1 MISVLINTIY
11 SCKDIL
17 LTIFYCVLSIVISTI
32 FTLFLLTVIKTLR
45 PVFALARQKKKTG
58 DNPFKKKRHKRLVE
72 KDTRTIQR
80 IKLSKDGICY
90 RIGDYNLSP
99 AVYDLLLRP
108 AFGLLS
114 AAICFLI
121 CREFSA
127 VLLIMVFYG
136 YIGIPLVLKR
146 RGKQDERQIEWD
158 IYKALT
164 NIRLQLACGA
174 YMEDCLKMAAKGAI
188 HPRFREAMD
197 ELMRNMADKSMTAAD
212 SIEILKTRFSSE
224 RTMTFCKILDSMITY
239 GSMDSVCDDMN
250 KELDDMIQ
258 TSTGRSV
265 EDIRRRYQFSSG
277 WMSMVIFILVL
288 MYFNLLFSDN
298 EVINS
303 GVTKAVLSFNDALG
317 GKIF

>member
-1 MISVLINTIY
+1 
-11 SCKDIL
+11 
-17 LTIFYCVLSIVISTI
+17 
-32 FTLFLLTVIKTLR
+32 
-45 PVFALARQKKKTG
+45 
-58 DNPFKKKRHKRLVE
+58 
-72 KDTRTIQR
+72 
-80 IKLSKDGICY
+80 
-90 RIGDYNLSP
+90 
-99 AVYDLLLRP
+99 
-108 AFGLLS
+108 
-114 AAICFLI
+114 
-121 CREFSA
+121 
-127 VLLIMVFYG
+127 
-136 YIGIPLVLKR
+136 
-146 RGKQDERQIEWD
+146 
-158 IYKALT
+158 
-164 NIRLQLACGA
+164 
-174 YMEDCLKMAAKGAI
+174 
-188 HPRFREAMD
+188 MD

-265 EDIRRRYQFSSG
+265 EDIRRRYQFSAG
-277 WMSMVIFILVL
+277 WMSVVIFILVL